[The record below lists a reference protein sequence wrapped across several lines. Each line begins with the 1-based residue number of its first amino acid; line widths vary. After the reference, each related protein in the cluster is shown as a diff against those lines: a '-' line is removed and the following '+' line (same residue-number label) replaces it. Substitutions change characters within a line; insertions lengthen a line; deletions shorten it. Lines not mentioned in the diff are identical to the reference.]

1 MANMQMTKTPMPEQ
15 DPQVRNANFLEVAQG
30 YTLEQAMNEAQRCIH
45 CKNPACVSGCP
56 VGIPIPDFLAK
67 VAEGDIAAA
76 YEILSNANAL
86 PAISGRV
93 CPQENQC
100 EGKCIRGKKSE
111 PVWSASWP
119 TGRPSRA
126 SPTWPPP
133 PRTATRRR
141 SSAPAPPA

>member
-15 DPQVRNANFLEVAQG
+15 DPQVRNHNFLEVAQG

-76 YEILSNANAL
+76 YDDPVQRQRPARHLRPGVPPGEPVRGQVRPGREGRARGHRPGGAL
-86 PAISGRV
+86 RGRLGRRAGDRQ
-93 CPQENQC
+93 CGHRPQE
-100 EGKCIRGKKSE
+100 
-111 PVWSASWP
+111 
-119 TGRPSRA
+119 RP
-126 SPTWPPP
+126 
-133 PRTATRRR
+133 
-141 SSAPAPPA
+141 

>member
-93 CPQENQC
+93 YP
-100 EGKCIRGKKSE
+100 RRTSARA
-111 PVWSASWP
+111 SAS
-119 TGRPSRA
+119 GA
-126 SPTWPPP
+126 
-133 PRTATRRR
+133 
-141 SSAPAPPA
+141 